1 MTSIRPRLKQLVDLL
16 SEINQPPEPP
26 ATLVKALDAYHK
38 AVTTAQDLAQKEEKW
53 RELLADLANSSEDAA
68 RKKLDLLTD
77 ADFKVFCTVNKIKA
91 ASGKKAI
98 KVKGK
103 VTQKK
108 KAGKPATKKKAA
120 QQAIPEIREPDTVIP
135 AVTGRQATTDVI
147 LDQAARLKSQAT
159 I

>member
-26 ATLVKALDAYHK
+26 AALVKALDAYTK
-38 AVTTAQDLAQKEEKW
+38 TVTTAQELAQREEKW
-53 RELLADLANSSEDAA
+53 RELLAELANTSEEAA
-68 RKKLDLLTD
+68 RKKLDQLND
-77 ADFKVFCTVNKIKA
+77 ADFKLFCAVNKIKA
-91 ASGKKAI
+91 AQGSKAI

-108 KAGKPATKKKAA
+108 RAGKPATKKKPA
-120 QQAIPEIREPDTVIP
+120 QAAIPEIREPDTVIP
-135 AVTGRQATTDVI
+135 AASARQATNEVI

>member
-26 ATLVKALDAYHK
+26 DAFVKALDAYTK
-38 AVTTAQDLAQKEEKW
+38 TVATALEAVQKEEKW
-53 RELLADLANSSEDAA
+53 RELLAELANTTEEVA
-68 RKKLDLLTD
+68 RKKLDQLTD
-77 ADFKVFCTVNKIKA
+77 ADFKLFCSVNKIKTA
-91 ASGKKAI
+91 KGTKAI

-103 VTQKK
+103 VTQRK
-108 KAGKPATKKKAA
+108 KAGKPAKGNKPA
-120 QQAIPEIREPDTVIP
+120 QPAIPEIREPDTVIP
-135 AVTGRQATTDVI
+135 AVSVRQATTDVV

>member
-26 ATLVKALDAYHK
+26 AALIKALDAYHK
-38 AVTTAQDLAQKEEKW
+38 AVTTVQDLAQKEEKW
-53 RELLADLANSSEDAA
+53 RELLAELANSSEESA
-68 RKKLDLLTD
+68 RKKLDQLAD
-77 ADFKVFCTVNKIKA
+77 ADFKLFCAVNKIKA
-91 ASGKKAI
+91 VPGKKAI

-103 VTQKK
+103 VIQKK
-108 KAGKPATKKKAA
+108 KAATKKKPV
-120 QQAIPEIREPDTVIP
+120 QPAIPEVREPDTVIP
-135 AVTGRQATTDVI
+135 AVTVRQATTEVI